1 MRGEKSMH
9 KYYCRECKIDKL
21 NAIKQIIKEAELLDS
36 DYKKRKLNKHITFNN
51 CKGRLSIFNNGSS
64 DLYGANIIEA
74 IDSKESFFKEITG
87 LLTLINPTTNILGTL
102 YENGIRIGQTNT
114 AIVANSTQPDRIHVF
129 TDMSSNYENA
139 RCSECNKKLY
149 NPNHN

>member
-1 MRGEKSMH
+1 MH

-21 NAIKQIIKEAELLDS
+21 NAIKQIIKEEELLNS
-36 DYKKRKLNKHITFNN
+36 DYKKIKFNKYITFKN

-74 IDSKESFFKEITG
+74 LYGEESFFKEITG
-87 LLTLINPTTNILGTL
+87 LLTLINPTTNVLGTL

-139 RCSECNKKLY
+139 RCFECNKKLY
-149 NPNHN
+149 SPDHN